1 MKQLSFST
9 SKKYQLIDITS
20 DIQKIVSQSS
30 IKNGICVIYVPH
42 ATSGILIN
50 ESADE
55 ELKDDILDKLAEL
68 VPDHGKYRHD
78 RIDNNAQAHIKTAL
92 LKSSESIPI
101 VNNELALGTW
111 QAIMLA
117 ELDGPRSQRKVLVK
131 VIKG

>member
-1 MKQLSFST
+1 MKQLNFNT
-9 SKKYQLIDITS
+9 SKKYQLIDITA
-20 DIQKIVSQSS
+20 DIQKTVSQSN

-50 ESADE
+50 ESADK
-55 ELKDDILDKLAEL
+55 ELKQDIIDKLAEL
-68 VPDHGKYRHD
+68 VPDHGNYRHD

-101 VNNELALGTW
+101 INNELALGTW